1 MTRHY
6 APPPPKP
13 PQRTGS
19 AFDIL
24 KEIAERRAQL
34 AALADHQQNEMPT
47 GTTPG
52 AEKKK

>member
-24 KEIAERRAQL
+24 KEIAERRAPLPASPSPL
-34 AALADHQQNEMPT
+34 ASQADQ
-47 GTTPG
+47 
-52 AEKKK
+52 KKKVKR